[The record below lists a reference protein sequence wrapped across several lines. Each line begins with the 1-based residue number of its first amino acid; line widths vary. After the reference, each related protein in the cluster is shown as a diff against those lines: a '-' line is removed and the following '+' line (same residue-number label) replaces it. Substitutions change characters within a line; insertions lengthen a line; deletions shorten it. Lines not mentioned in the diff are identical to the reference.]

1 MKFNIVCYAG
11 RGAGRIFSAANIAT
25 GVAVYAAYQAQRAA
39 DEQAKSNE
47 IQQEVLDFQKNESKT
62 KEQNEFLQQEN
73 QNLKEEISCLK
84 SQEKYI
90 ESNIKEN
97 SKNNLDNGNTNDI
110 LNGDIQENNIFS
122 FLIEIKNYILNNDF
136 NTILKSFNELN
147 LSVSEWYGV
156 SIFLSLFVIVFS
168 EARILLYFSNNIL
181 LSKFQIKLKYPNI
194 YEFIK
199 FYRYISLFSVGLCVV
214 FINLSLINL
223 FVIGISLLGV

>member
-1 MKFNIVCYAG
+1 MKFNIVCYTG
-11 RGAGRIFSAANIAT
+11 RGAGKIFNAANIAT
-25 GVAVYAAYQAQRAA
+25 GVAAYAAYQAQKAA

-47 IQQEVLDFQKNESKT
+47 IQQEALDFQINEYKI
-62 KEQNEFLQQEN
+62 KEQNEFWQQEN
-73 QNLKEEISCLK
+73 QNLKEEK
-84 SQEKYI
+84 NI

-97 SKNNLDNGNTNDI
+97 SENNLDNGNTNDI

-223 FVIGISLLGV
+223 FMIGISLLGV